1 MIEQILPPRV
11 AVAESFGDLPDEK
24 LLPEEEAVI
33 ARAAPRRRR
42 EFAAGRAC
50 ARAALGQLG
59 EPPVPILRGPRNGPQ
74 WPAGIAGS
82 ITHCTGYRAAAVT
95 RTAVVVTLGLDAEP
109 NEALPAGVLDVVSLP
124 QERAQLAA
132 LAAARP
138 DPAARPESAA
148 RPDSA
153 ARPESAVGPESAAR
167 PDVVRP
173 DSASLH
179 SAARSEVA
187 RPEAVCWDRLL
198 FCAKEAV
205 YKAWFPL
212 TQEWLGFDDA
222 EIIIDVGGT
231 FTARLLVP
239 GTLINGA
246 PLTSLHGRWL
256 AARGL
261 LVAAIALPA

>member
-1 MIEQILPPRV
+1 MLEQILPPRV

-50 ARAALGQLG
+50 ARAALAQLG
-59 EPPVPILRGPRNGPQ
+59 EPPVPILRGPRNEPQ
-74 WPAGIAGS
+74 WPPGIAGS
-82 ITHCTGYRAAAVT
+82 ITHCAGYRAAAAA

-109 NEALPAGVLDVVSLP
+109 NEALPAGVLDLVSLP

-138 DPAARPESAA
+138 DSAA
-148 RPDSA
+148 RPDA
-153 ARPESAVGPESAAR
+153 ARPE
-167 PDVVRP
+167 D
-173 DSASLH
+173 
-179 SAARSEVA
+179 
-187 RPEAVCWDRLL
+187 VCWDRLL
-198 FCAKEAV
+198 FCAKESV

-222 EIIIDVGGT
+222 EITIDAGGA

-239 GTLINGA
+239 GPLVNGA
-246 PLTSLHGRWL
+246 SLTSLHGRWL
-256 AARGL
+256 AVRGL
-261 LVAAIALPA
+261 LVAVIALPA

>member
-1 MIEQILPPRV
+1 MLEQILPPRV

-50 ARAALGQLG
+50 ARAALAQLG
-59 EPPVPILRGPRNGPQ
+59 EPPVPILRGPRNEPQ

-82 ITHCTGYRAAAVT
+82 ITHCTGYRAAAAA

-109 NEALPAGVLDVVSLP
+109 NEALPAGVLDIVSLP
-124 QERAQLAA
+124 QERAQLTA

-138 DPAARPESAA
+138 DS
-148 RPDSA
+148 
-153 ARPESAVGPESAAR
+153 VAR
-167 PDVVRP
+167 PDV
-173 DSASLH
+173 
-179 SAARSEVA
+179 ARLDVA

-198 FCAKEAV
+198 FCAKESV

-239 GTLINGA
+239 GPLVNGA

-256 AARGL
+256 AVRGL